1 MLSRISQLRSEEQ
14 DLIKKAPVLVGL
26 LIASAD
32 HEIES
37 SEIQRIVE
45 TVHVKTFS
53 EKNDV
58 SDIYHE
64 IKDDVMVMIKEM
76 LAELPSDPEARLHE
90 LSNTLSGLNP
100 IMKKLDN
107 IFARQLY
114 KSLKSL
120 AISVANASGGVLGM
134 GTLGPA
140 EKALLGLDMI
150 EDPAT
155 YN

>member
-1 MLSRISQLRSEEQ
+1 MLSRISQLRTEEQ

-76 LAELPSDPEARLHE
+76 LAEFPSDPEARLE
-90 LSNTLSGLNP
+90 QIKNILSGLNP
-100 IMKKLDN
+100 VMKKLDN

-120 AISVANASGGVLGM
+120 AVSVANASGGVLGM
-134 GTLGPA
+134 GTMGPA
-140 EKALLGLDMI
+140 EKELLGLDMI
-150 EDPAT
+150 EDPAN
-155 YN
+155 YA